1 MRGVRAP
8 IFASRKGRDMSDEP
22 KGEIEIIPP
31 GEEPRRSRKDDF
43 TTSRIWISSGSGEVK
58 FVKLGPLQ
66 SMMLGVGLLAFIGL
80 CLFFLSGLLLI
91 LVPAVALI
99 GAGAWVANAL
109 GFGPFRRLR

>member
-1 MRGVRAP
+1 
-8 IFASRKGRDMSDEP
+8 MSDEP
-22 KGEIEIIPP
+22 RGEIEIIPP
-31 GEEPRRSRKDDF
+31 GEDPRRRDGDAF
-43 TTSRIWISSGSGEVK
+43 ATSRIWISSGGGDVK

-66 SMMLGVGLLAFIGL
+66 SLALGAGLLLFIGL

-91 LVPAVALI
+91 LVPAVALL

>member
-1 MRGVRAP
+1 
-8 IFASRKGRDMSDEP
+8 MSDEP

-31 GEEPRRSRKDDF
+31 GEEPRRSREDAF
-43 TTSRIWISSGSGEVK
+43 ATSRIWISSGSGEVK

-66 SMMLGVGLLAFIGL
+66 SMMLGVALLLFIGL

-91 LVPAVALI
+91 LVPAVALL
-99 GAGAWVANAL
+99 GAGAWIANAL